1 MHNLSQHIKVKM
13 SNKWLK
19 QLAKQ
24 IAKLLANTESAKT
37 ALKYPGAFKTV
48 WLNK

>member
-1 MHNLSQHIKVKM
+1 MHNMSQHIKVKM

-24 IAKLLANTESAKT
+24 IAKLLANTESAKNCSQV
-37 ALKYPGAFKTV
+37 P
-48 WLNK
+48 WRI

>member
-13 SNKWLK
+13 CNKWLK

-24 IAKLLANTESAKT
+24 IAKLLANTESAKI
-37 ALKYPGAFKTV
+37 ALKYPSTFKTV